1 MAGESSDYDTAVKYL
16 SDLTEVFA
24 HQHDTEAVDS
34 IRDLQLQLAS
44 AFQVQQTSAKDLIA
58 ALSKDVERAEQA
70 ALRPGDEATFRERM
84 EELDQQRQQVLAAIG
99 ALSQE
104 RAATLEQVQALK
116 TQLQAVNEAV
126 QQLEHEQAV

>member
-58 ALSKDVERAEQA
+58 GGQTRAKRDNGSPSLPPYSTPWHLAIACNHSSEQGCGEGGTSGA
-70 ALRPGDEATFRERM
+70 APG
-84 EELDQQRQQVLAAIG
+84 
-99 ALSQE
+99 
-104 RAATLEQVQALK
+104 
-116 TQLQAVNEAV
+116 
-126 QQLEHEQAV
+126 

>member
-1 MAGESSDYDTAVKYL
+1 M
-16 SDLTEVFA
+16 
-24 HQHDTEAVDS
+24 
-34 IRDLQLQLAS
+34 
-44 AFQVQQTSAKDLIA
+44 
-58 ALSKDVERAEQA
+58 ERAEQA

-126 QQLEHEQAV
+126 QQLEHEQAVKLPRVKYAAGAALARTTWPPPLRPPPPAPSQALHQPVREHLQHQVGL